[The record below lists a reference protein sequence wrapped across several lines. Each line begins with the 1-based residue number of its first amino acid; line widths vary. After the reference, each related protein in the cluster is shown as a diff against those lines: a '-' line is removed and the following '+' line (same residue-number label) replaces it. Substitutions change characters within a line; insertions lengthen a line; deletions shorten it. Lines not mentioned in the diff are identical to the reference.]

1 VSLTTTNKQIARA
14 KRQLRAL
21 DAAEPRQT
29 DGRPDAGAVT
39 AGRRLAA

>member
-29 DGRPDAGAVT
+29 DRPPDAAAVT
-39 AGRRLAA
+39 NERRLAA